1 MSEALWWFM
10 DLFAPSHCWAT
21 TTTTTT
27 TNSVTTSSTMDPKLI
42 STQPPHPEVMARRR
56 PPDMRK
62 LMKSLSTAPELDE
75 TTLCSIDLI
84 HKVVVGWD
92 YQTEDASI
100 QRILIFDGGTG
111 DWAKYIYPWHRGRL
125 SYEANKSRK
134 ALGRTEATIVS
145 VSSLHAGERNNLLSF
160 SFEDLAYRDVRE
172 ALSRASQDGF
182 NAIYIANMD
191 YRVVDHS
198 LFMKEC
204 FKLLLDD
211 GVIYIDGIGFKS
223 GNDSSPAAKNGEM
236 NISLGNTHFV
246 TALKAMGGISHLC
259 HSRDVILGREVEPAV
274 TKLTS
279 AFASRVSQQLAA
291 KCS

>member
-1 MSEALWWFM
+1 
-10 DLFAPSHCWAT
+10 
-21 TTTTTT
+21 
-27 TNSVTTSSTMDPKLI
+27 
-42 STQPPHPEVMARRR
+42 
-56 PPDMRK
+56 
-62 LMKSLSTAPELDE
+62 MKSLLTAPELDE
-75 TTLCSIDLI
+75 ITLYSIDLI
-84 HKVVVGWD
+84 HKVIVSWD
-92 YQTEDASI
+92 YQTEDALI
-100 QRILIFDGGTG
+100 QCILIFDGGTG

-125 SYEANKSRK
+125 LYEANKSRK
-134 ALGRTEATIVS
+134 ALGRTEVTIVS
-145 VSSLHAGERNNLLSF
+145 VSSLYAGERNNLLSF
-160 SFEDLAYRDVRE
+160 SFKDLAYWDVRE

-211 GVIYIDGIGFKS
+211 GVIYINGIGFGS
-223 GNDSSPAAKNGEM
+223 GNNSSPAAKNGEM

-259 HSRDVILGREVEPAV
+259 HSRDVILDREIELAV

-279 AFASRVSQQLAA
+279 AFTLSLPQQLAA
-291 KCS
+291 KFS